1 MRNVVCP
8 ELVRAFAAG
17 LLSSIL
23 FSLNGQPLVFGRVV
37 DVMNGP
43 IPNAQVSVS
52 DSGGTAGS
60 PVVTRTG
67 GEFALTLRPGAYR
80 LRITAEGFQTAGE
93 SIQVP
98 EAGLRLNDIVLRI
111 EAFRTAV
118 TVISEG
124 SDYVTPATNSATRTL
139 TPLRD
144 VPQSITI
151 VAREQMRDQMMT
163 SIGDVVRY
171 VPGVTYHQGENN
183 RDQVIIR
190 GNNSSADFFVNGVRD
205 DVPYYRDL
213 YNLERVEAL
222 KGPNAMIFG
231 RGGAGGVINRVTKEP
246 DFGPLREVS
255 LQGGSFGN
263 KRVAT
268 DFNQPLGGKV
278 AVRLN
283 GVFENSDSFRD
294 YAHLERFGVSPSM
307 TARLTGRTRL
317 VLGYELFDDRRVA
330 DRGIPSWLGRPADI
344 PIATFFGNP
353 DESKVRARVN
363 LGSATLEHQ
372 AGAVNFRNR
381 TMVGNYDRYYQNF
394 VPGAVTADR
403 LQVPITSYNNATV
416 RLNAF
421 NQSDVTGIRYTGRFR
436 HTLLGGAEFG
446 RQLTDNLRN
455 TGYFNNTATSFLAP
469 LSNPAIA
476 APITFRPSA
485 TDANNRLETQVAATY
500 VQDQIQL
507 SRFAQVVAGLR
518 VDRFD
523 LRYHNNRN
531 SENLR
536 RLDNLISPRAGLVIK
551 PVDRVSIYSS
561 YSVSYLPSSG
571 DQFSSLTTIT
581 QQVKPEKFNNY
592 EAGVKWD
599 AARGLSLTGAV
610 YRLDR
615 TNTRSTDPND
625 PTRIIQ
631 TGSQRTNGVEAG
643 VAGSLTRS
651 WRIAGGYAYQDAF
664 VTSATAA
671 ARAGAQVGQVP
682 HHQFSL
688 WNNYQIM
695 KRVGAGLGILNR
707 SDMFAAIDNTVTLP
721 SYTRADAAVFVSL
734 TEKVRLQAN
743 VENLTNRRYYVNADG
758 NTNISPGSPRSVRV
772 GLIARF

>member
-1 MRNVVCP
+1 MRSVVCP
-8 ELVRAFAAG
+8 DFARVVVLGILVSNM
-17 LLSSIL
+17 LIVK
-23 FSLNGQPLVFGRVV
+23 GQQLVFGKVV
-37 DVMNGP
+37 DGALNP
-43 IPNAQVSVS
+43 IPNAKIVAS
-52 DSGGTAGS
+52 DSGGSLGS
-60 PVVTRTG
+60 PVLTGAG
-67 GEFALTLRPGAYR
+67 GEFGIALRKGIYR
-80 LRITAEGFQTAGE
+80 LDIAAEGFQSE
-93 SIQVP
+93 SVSGQAP
-98 EAGLRLNDIVLRI
+98 EAGSRLADIVLRI
-111 EAFRTAV
+111 ETLRTVV
-118 TVISEG
+118 TVNEG
-124 SDYVTPATNSATRTL
+124 SGYITPESSSATRTL
-139 TPLRD
+139 TALRD

-151 VAREQMRDQMMT
+151 VTREQIRDQMMT

-183 RDQVIIR
+183 RDQVVIR
-190 GNNSSADFFVNGVRD
+190 GNSSSADFFVNGVRD
-205 DVPYYRDL
+205 DVQYYRDL

-246 DFGPLREVS
+246 DFGPLREIS

-283 GVFENSDSFRD
+283 GMFENSGGFRD
-294 YAHLERFGVSPSM
+294 YARLERFGVSPSM
-307 TARLTGRTRL
+307 TARLAGRTRL

-330 DRGIPSWLGRPADI
+330 DRGITSWRGRPAEI
-344 PIATFFGNP
+344 PISTFFGNP
-353 DESKVRARVN
+353 DESKVKARVN

-381 TMVGNYDRYYQNF
+381 TMIGNYDRFYQNF
-394 VPGAVTADR
+394 VPGAVTADG
-403 LQVPITSYNNATV
+403 LAAPITSYNNATA

-421 NQSDVTGIRYTGRFR
+421 NQTDVTGIRYTGRIR

-455 TGYFNNTATSFLAP
+455 TGYFNNTALSFLAP
-469 LSNPAIA
+469 LSNPVIA
-476 APITFRPSA
+476 APIAFRPSS
-485 TDANNRLETQVAATY
+485 TDANNHLETRVAATY
-500 VQDQIQL
+500 VQDQMQL
-507 SRFAQVVAGLR
+507 SRYAQVVAGLR

-531 SENLR
+531 NDNLR

-551 PVDRVSIYSS
+551 PIDRVSIYSS
-561 YSVSYLPSSG
+561 YSVSFLPSSG

-581 QQVKPEKFNNY
+581 QQVKPEKFTNY

-643 VAGSLTRS
+643 VSGSLTRS
-651 WRIAGGYAYQDAF
+651 WRVAGGYAYQDAF
-664 VTSATAA
+664 VSSATTA

-695 KRVGAGLGILNR
+695 KRLGAGLGILNR

-721 SYTRADAAVFVSL
+721 SYTRADAAVFLSL

-743 VENLTNRRYYVNADG
+743 IENLTNRRYYVNADG
-758 NTNISPGSPRSVRV
+758 NTNISPGSPRSMRI

>member
-8 ELVRAFAAG
+8 ELVRVFAVG
-17 LLSSIL
+17 LFASII
-23 FSLNGQPLVFGRVV
+23 FILNGQQLVKGRVV
-37 DVMNGP
+37 DATNEP

-52 DSGGTAGS
+52 EPGGRPGS
-60 PVVTRTG
+60 PVVTGTR
-67 GEFALTLRPGAYR
+67 GEFSLPLRPGAYR
-80 LRITAEGFQTAGE
+80 LRITAEAFQTQVE
-93 SIQVP
+93 SIQVS
-98 EAGLRLNDIVLRI
+98 EAGLQLNDIVLRI
-111 EAFRTAV
+111 ETLRTAV
-118 TVISEG
+118 TVNEG

-139 TPLRD
+139 TALRD

-151 VAREQMRDQMMT
+151 VTREQIRDQMMT
-163 SIGDVVRY
+163 SVGDVVRY

-190 GNNSSADFFVNGVRD
+190 GNSSSADFFVNGVRD
-205 DVPYYRDL
+205 DVQYYRDL

-246 DFGPLREVS
+246 EFGPLREVS

-263 KRVAT
+263 RRVAA

-283 GVFENSDSFRD
+283 GVFENSDGFRD
-294 YAHLERFGVSPSM
+294 YGRLERFGISPTM

-330 DRGIPSWLGRPADI
+330 DRGITSWLGRPADI
-344 PIATFFGNP
+344 PITTFFGNP

-381 TMVGNYDRYYQNF
+381 TMIGDYDRFYQNF
-394 VPGAVTADR
+394 VPGVVTADR
-403 LQVPITSYNNATV
+403 LQAPITSYNNATV

-421 NQSDVTGIRYTGRFR
+421 NQTDVTGIRYTGRIR
-436 HTLLGGAEFG
+436 HTLLGGAELG

-455 TGYFNNTATSFLAP
+455 TGYFKGTNISFLAP
-469 LSNPAIA
+469 LSNPAITE
-476 APITFRPSA
+476 PITFRPSA
-485 TDANNRLETQVAATY
+485 SDANNHLETQVAATY

-507 SRFAQVVAGLR
+507 SRFVQVVAGLR
-518 VDRFD
+518 FDRFD

-531 SENLR
+531 AENLR
-536 RLDNLISPRAGLVIK
+536 RLDHLISPRAGLVIK

-581 QQVKPEKFNNY
+581 QQVKPERFNNY

-643 VAGSLTRS
+643 VAGSLTRA

-688 WNNYQIM
+688 WNNYQLL
-695 KRVGAGLGILNR
+695 KRLGAGLGILNR

-721 SYTRADAAVFVSL
+721 SYTRADAAVFLSL

-743 VENLTNRRYYVNADG
+743 VENLTNRRYYVNADS